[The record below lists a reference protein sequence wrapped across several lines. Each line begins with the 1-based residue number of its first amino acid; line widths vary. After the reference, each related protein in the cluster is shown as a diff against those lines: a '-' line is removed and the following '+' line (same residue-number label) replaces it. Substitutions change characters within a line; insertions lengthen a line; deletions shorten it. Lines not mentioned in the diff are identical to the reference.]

1 MSRRHD
7 LVKNTAPFLL
17 LVRTYP
23 SADIPF
29 NAIAAGKDFICGL
42 MAHVCIPRSL

>member
-7 LVKNTAPFLL
+7 LVKNTAPFVL
-17 LVRTYP
+17 LVRT
-23 SADIPF
+23 
-29 NAIAAGKDFICGL
+29 IAAGKDFICGL